1 MANMLKK
8 GEIVF
13 KVIKPEGGHTMM
25 SANFNFNLNHPEQK
39 IGEMW
44 LTNILTAQP
53 FETVYAS
60 RLGKKAYSRSG
71 LILKDYKPVFVS
83 TIEYEAYQEKYK

>member
-25 SANFNFNLNHPEQK
+25 SANFNSNHPEQK

-60 RLGKKAYSRSG
+60 TRLGKKAYSRSG

>member
-25 SANFNFNLNHPEQK
+25 SANFNLNHPEQK